1 MAVDAISSMLS
12 LGAPQSVKPTTQAEK
27 APSAADAAK
36 ARAEA
41 AAARQKSDLDAIR
54 EKGIY
59 AWAQE
64 QKLKAL
70 EEKIR
75 QEMLKESG
83 GGNKIVAGS
92 DPATWSKDETSFE
105 AEVARRM
112 KKILED
118 AMGAQAQNAVADGKP
133 AEAMIID
140 ISV

>member
-118 AMGAQAQNAVADGKP
+118 AMGAQAQNAAADGKP

>member
-83 GGNKIVAGS
+83 GRNKIVAGS

-118 AMGAQAQNAVADGKP
+118 AMGAQAQNAAADGKP

>member
-12 LGAPQSVKPTTQAEK
+12 LGAPQSGKSNPQAEK
-27 APSAADAAK
+27 AQSPADAAK

-41 AAARQKSDLDAIR
+41 AAARQKSDLDAVR

-75 QEMLKESG
+75 QEMEKES

-112 KKILED
+112 KNILED
-118 AMGAQAQNAVADGKP
+118 AMGAQAQKAAAEGKP

>member
-1 MAVDAISSMLS
+1 MAIDAINSMLS
-12 LGAPQSVKPTTQAEK
+12 LGAPQSAKSNPQAEK
-27 APSAADAAK
+27 AQSPADAAK

-41 AAARQKSDLDAIR
+41 AAARQKSDLNAVR

-75 QEMLKESG
+75 QEMEKESG
-83 GGNKIVAGS
+83 GANKIVAGS

-112 KKILED
+112 KNILEE
-118 AMGAQAQNAVADGKP
+118 AMGAQAQKAAAEGKP